1 MIRKLKVVSLT
12 VVAVFALTAVAASA
26 ASAATEFHATSAP
39 SISTGVNEG
48 NHVFKTGETSVV
60 CKTAKFSGT
69 QTALAEP
76 TATVHPEYSSC
87 EFLGSSASVE
97 TTGCNY
103 VLSANGPVG
112 IACSGASKI
121 NFTLPG
127 ICTLSFGSQ
136 STVGGATYTNVGSGT
151 TEQSKIA
158 LSTEETFTKTGSLCF
173 LIPGGV
179 ATVTGTVLTSGFKDE
194 AGLEGARVGISV
206 S

>member
-69 QTALAEP
+69 QTASAEP

-87 EFLGSSASVE
+87 EFLGSAASVE

-103 VLSANGPVG
+103 VLSATGPVS
-112 IACSGASKI
+112 IACSGTSKI
-121 NFTLPG
+121 NVVVPG
-127 ICTLSFGSQ
+127 ICTLSFGTQ

-151 TEQSKIA
+151 TEQIKVAS
-158 LSTEETFTKTGSLCF
+158 STEATFTKSGSLCF
-173 LIPGGV
+173 LV
-179 ATVTGTVLTSGFKDE
+179 AGTKGTYTGTVITSGFKDE
-194 AGLEGARVGISV
+194 SGVEGARVGISV